1 MKYPEYNTL
10 NPNHCREIYIK
21 INYKEFHQY
30 LISNYPEE
38 LSFGEKLYWFYN
50 NINDYPKCKNC
61 GNKTK
66 FINAL
71 FGYSDYCSKKCSN
84 SSEEKKTK
92 TKQTNRIKFGG
103 NAPAC
108 SKEVILKT
116 KQTKFERHG
125 DENFNNRAQANQTL
139 LERYNGVG
147 NASEVIKAK
156 QQKTMIDKYG
166 KDNCMFIDDIKD
178 KMRAN
183 NMEKYGVDWVFKRKE
198 IISKSIQTCIERYET
213 PHFTN
218 PEQAVI
224 TREKNNLEK
233 YGVKSNFEIPTAK
246 QKSIQTCV
254 NRYGGDI
261 NVENHMQLPG
271 VINKIIETKREN
283 KTFNSSSIEEKFNTY
298 LIENNIS
305 FIRQY
310 RSELYPYAC
319 DFYFP
324 DYNLYLEIQ
333 GMWTHG
339 GHAFNPDDNE
349 DKLKLEKWKQ
359 KNTKFFDSAIQVW
372 TITDPEKRKTAKQNK
387 LNYLEVFTNNINEL
401 IYEYK
406 RAIKGL

>member
-1 MKYPEYNTL
+1 MNYPKYSELT
-10 NPNHCREIYIK
+10 PNHCREIYIK
-21 INYKEFHQY
+21 TNYKDFHNY
-30 LISNYPEE
+30 IISNYPEE

-50 NINDYPKCKNC
+50 NINDYPKCKKC

-71 FGYSDYCSKKCSN
+71 FGYSEYCCKKCSN

-92 TKQTNRIKFGG
+92 TKQTNIIKFGG

-108 SKEVILKT
+108 SKEVINKMKKT
-116 KQTKFERHG
+116 NLERHG
-125 DENFNNRAQANQTL
+125 DENFNNRPQANKTMVDL
-139 LERYNGVG
+139 YGGVG
-147 NASEVIKAK
+147 NASEIIKSK

-166 KDNCMFIDDIKD
+166 KDNPMFIDSVKD
-178 KMRAN
+178 KIRKN
-183 NMEKYGVDWVFKRKE
+183 NLEKYGVDWVFKRKD
-198 IISKSIQTCIERYET
+198 IIDKSIQTRIERYDN

-218 PEQAVI
+218 HKQATI

-233 YGVKSNFEIPTAK
+233 YGVKSNFETPEAK

-254 NRYGGDI
+254 NKYGGDI

-271 VINKIIETKREN
+271 VINKIIETKRKN
-283 KTFNSSSIEEKFNTY
+283 KTFNSSSIEEKFTAY
-298 LIENNIS
+298 LQENNIN
-305 FIRQY
+305 FIRQHH
-310 RSELYPYAC
+310 SELYPYAC

-324 DYNLYLEIQ
+324 DYDLYLEIQ

-339 GHAFNPDDNE
+339 GHVFNPDDIE

-359 KNTKFFDSAIQVW
+359 KNTKFFDSAIHVW
-372 TITDPEKRKTAKQNK
+372 TVSDPEKRNIAKQNK

-401 IYEYK
+401 IYEY
-406 RAIKGL
+406 RRTIERL

>member
-1 MKYPEYNTL
+1 MNYPKYSELT
-10 NPNHCREIYIK
+10 PNHCREIYIK
-21 INYKEFHQY
+21 TNYKEFHQY

-38 LSFGEKLYWFYN
+38 LSFRERLYWFYN

-71 FGYSDYCSKKCSN
+71 YGYNEYCCKKCSN
-84 SSEEKKTK
+84 SSEEKRIK

-108 SKEVILKT
+108 SKDVLVKM
-116 KQTKFERHG
+116 KQTNLERYG
-125 DENFNNRAQANQTL
+125 DENYNNRESASKTMID
-139 LERYNGVG
+139 RYGGIG
-147 NASEVIKAK
+147 NASEVIKSK
-156 QQKTMIDKYG
+156 QKQTMIDKYG
-166 KDNCMFIDDIKD
+166 KDNCMHVDSIKN
-178 KMRAN
+178 KIRKN
-183 NMEKYGVDWVFKRKE
+183 NLEKYGVDWVFKRKE
-198 IISKSIQTCIERYET
+198 IISKSIQTRIERYDN

-233 YGVKSNFEIPTAK
+233 YGVKSNFEIPIAK

-261 NVENHMQLPG
+261 NVENHMQLSG
-271 VINKIIETKREN
+271 VINKITETKRKN

-298 LIENNIS
+298 LIENNIK

-310 RSELYPYAC
+310 RSELYPHAC

-324 DYNLYLEIQ
+324 DYDLYLEIQ

-339 GHAFNPDDNE
+339 GHVFNPDDNE

-401 IYEYK
+401 IYEY
-406 RAIKGL
+406 RRVVERL